1 MVDQL
6 PNEDFV
12 RLFTQAQRSLYLYIL
27 SQVGNTDA
35 AEEVLQETNLVIWSK
50 SNQFEPETNFNAWT
64 RQIATYEILKHRQR
78 YKRDKLR
85 FSDEFIKAVAEAAEH
100 RTATQELREAALKTC
115 LEKLEDKDRDLIEER
130 YQPGMSG
137 KELASSLGRPA
148 NSVYQSLGRIRRVLL
163 DCIERTLASAE
174 MGT

>member
-1 MVDQL
+1 MVKNL

-12 RLFTQAQRSLYLYIL
+12 RLFTQAQRPLYLYIL

-50 SNQFEPETNFNAWT
+50 SEQFESDTNFNAWT

-78 YKRDKLR
+78 FKRDKLQ
-85 FSDEFIKAVAEAAEH
+85 FSDEFVKAVAEAAGK
-100 RTATQELREAALKTC
+100 RTLTQELREAALKTC
-115 LEKLEDKDRDLIEER
+115 LEKLEDKDRELIEQR
-130 YQPGMSG
+130 YQPGVSG

-163 DCIERTLASAE
+163 DCIERTLAAAE
-174 MGT
+174 MGI